1 LATPDGTLGIVVTG
15 VLDEKLFRCIAAI
28 MPEGTWEFVCHPGY
42 NDDDLK
48 SAKTRLRASRETELR
63 VLTMPEA
70 RELLLQQGID
80 LISYRDL
87 IPAGAGA

>member
-1 LATPDGTLGIVVTG
+1 
-15 VLDEKLFRCIAAI
+15 

-48 SAKTRLRASRETELR
+48 LANTRLRESRETELR

-70 RELLLQQGID
+70 RKLLLYHGIS
-80 LISYRDL
+80 LISYHEL
-87 IPAGAGA
+87 